1 MNMATEGFDDAQ
13 FQTSGQPQ
21 DRCIPVFY
29 TRAVED
35 KEATLKQGRPMFR
48 DVAYVQILVPGNNK
62 DIMDRAVK
70 EEDKQRWPRADRA
83 AQRGEHPYRR
93 ADCRRQRRRDA
104 GYRYGRARA
113 ASEGE
118 GVPRV
123 GEGQQG
129 R

>member
-70 EEDKQRWPRADRA
+70 EERYEEAARLRDRLASMKGEPEGPRSA
-83 AQRGEHPYRR
+83 
-93 ADCRRQRRRDA
+93 RQ
-104 GYRYGRARA
+104 
-113 ASEGE
+113 ENHT
-118 GVPRV
+118 
-123 GEGQQG
+123 
-129 R
+129 